1 MLRLLC
7 GENNL
12 EYTGNGYL
20 QCGRHVDCPKK
31 LNNKILGFD
40 CIAYIDN
47 LPKECNINIP
57 KDNIKDEIG
66 INADVA
72 GDDTEKIG
80 GQKTDKPLERISR
93 TIEYVIA

>member
-31 LNNKILGFD
+31 TNNKLLGFD
-40 CIAYIDN
+40 CLAYIDN
-47 LPKECNINIP
+47 LPEGCNVNVP
-57 KDNIKDEIG
+57 EELTRDEMTMG
-66 INADVA
+66 TRVTADGMDRV
-72 GDDTEKIG
+72 DKQKRERPTEI
-80 GQKTDKPLERISR
+80 R
-93 TIEYVIA
+93 TIEYVTI

>member
-1 MLRLLC
+1 MIRLLC

-31 LNNKILGFD
+31 LNNKVLGFD
-40 CIAYIDN
+40 CLAYIDN
-47 LPKECNINIP
+47 LPEGCKLSVPEEL
-57 KDNIKDEIG
+57 IKDDIRAKEG
-66 INADVA
+66 IAS
-72 GDDTEKIG
+72 TSIERIG
-80 GQKTDKPLERISR
+80 GQKTDKSVERISR